1 MMGNLM
7 SDCQELVYKGFVP
20 VPEDL
25 EELGDNGPL
34 ARYSNA
40 SKYEIFKIF
49 FVCKLLL
56 HNKIKLRFQVNLNI
70 LYFH

>member
-40 SKYEIFKIF
+40 SKYEISI
-49 FVCKLLL
+49 
-56 HNKIKLRFQVNLNI
+56 NDIRFSTFI
-70 LYFH
+70 T

>member
-1 MMGNLM
+1 M

-40 SKYEIFKIF
+40 SKYDNIQFPFLFKNF
-49 FVCKLLL
+49 WMSKEPL
-56 HNKIKLRFQVNLNI
+56 K
-70 LYFH
+70 

>member
-49 FVCKLLL
+49 FVCRLLL
-56 HNKIKLRFQVNLNI
+56 H
-70 LYFH
+70 

>member
-56 HNKIKLRFQVNLNI
+56 HNSNVKSR
-70 LYFH
+70 

>member
-40 SKYEIFKIF
+40 SKYDNIQRY
-49 FVCKLLL
+49 LSTRLY
-56 HNKIKLRFQVNLNI
+56 NLQ
-70 LYFH
+70 

>member
-56 HNKIKLRFQVNLNI
+56 HKNQDKISSIF
-70 LYFH
+70 

>member
-1 MMGNLM
+1 MGNLM

-25 EELGDNGPL
+25 EELGDNSPL

-40 SKYEIFKIF
+40 SKYVYCNYSHQI
-49 FVCKLLL
+49 
-56 HNKIKLRFQVNLNI
+56 NARFT
-70 LYFH
+70 

>member
-40 SKYEIFKIF
+40 SKYEL
-49 FVCKLLL
+49 FVNTICFS
-56 HNKIKLRFQVNLNI
+56 NFNT
-70 LYFH
+70 YS

>member
-34 ARYSNA
+34 ARYSNS
-40 SKYEIFKIF
+40 SKLVADF
-49 FVCKLLL
+49 
-56 HNKIKLRFQVNLNI
+56 ND
-70 LYFH
+70 

>member
-40 SKYEIFKIF
+40 SKYEIF
-49 FVCKLLL
+49 
-56 HNKIKLRFQVNLNI
+56 VNAI
-70 LYFH
+70 SFSSSITYKSKMKF